1 MQHKKKA
8 MALTNNDIIKKLRV
22 ALKLRDDDIIEIL
35 NLVDYKI
42 SKSELGAFF
51 RKDDHPNYMRL
62 QDQILRNFLNGLIIY
77 KRGPVEKKPGQ
88 VKKKD
93 D

>member
-1 MQHKKKA
+1 

-35 NLVDYKI
+35 KLVDYKI
-42 SKSELGAFF
+42 SKSELSAFF

-77 KRGPVEKKPGQ
+77 KRGPMEKKPGHI
-88 VKKKD
+88 KKKD
-93 D
+93 E